1 MFKKTLLASS
11 LVLAISG
18 CTVSPQALSPDNVS
32 ATVQADMT
40 LLAQEQEQVL
50 DSIGLEDAIARA
62 VRNNRDKKLKALESA
77 MEQGQIDL
85 VQHEM
90 LPSLAASAGYSERS
104 NYAASASVA
113 FQDGQ
118 PGPLGANPSYSIS
131 QDKQRSTYD
140 LALSWNVLD
149 FGLSYVRA
157 KQHAD
162 RYLIA
167 KERER
172 KVTHNITQD
181 VRGAYWRAV
190 SAERLLQKI
199 GPLIEQASAAL
210 DDSRQVELLQ
220 LRSPME
226 ALYYQRE
233 LLDVLR
239 SLQSVKQ
246 DLSNA
251 KTELAGLMG
260 LKPGTVFELADV
272 GSPDFRVPELTVE
285 LATMEELALNQRP
298 ELVETY
304 YQKRISAADTRAAIL
319 KMLPGISLNAGAY
332 YDNSDYLL
340 NQDWTSLGAQISW
353 NLFDV
358 FKVGAERRLAKT
370 REALAEEQ
378 RLASSMAVLTQVHL
392 ARIRYNESRKSFDL
406 ADRYLNVA
414 SRINEQTVNAARM
427 KRTSELDLIRE
438 SLNTLL
444 AELRRDVAYADLQNS
459 YGRIFVTMGMDLL
472 PEDYAA
478 SSVDELADTISA
490 RFDRWQR
497 GDLVEPA
504 AVAPSAAD
512 NVDKEQ
518 AQASSTAS
526 ASTGDMS

>member
-18 CTVSPQALSPDNVS
+18 CTVTPDVISPDNVS
-32 ATVQADMT
+32 ATVKADMT
-40 LLAQEQEQVL
+40 LLAQDQVQG
-50 DSIGLEDAIARA
+50 SIGLEEAIARA

-77 MEQGQIDL
+77 MEQGQLGL
-85 VQHEM
+85 VRHEM
-90 LPSLAASAGYSERS
+90 LPSLTASAGYSARS
-104 NYAASASVA
+104 NFAASASVA
-113 FQDGQ
+113 FQDGR
-118 PGPLGANPSYSIS
+118 PEPLGSNPSYSIS

-167 KERER
+167 RERER

-199 GPLIEQASAAL
+199 DPLIGQASAAL
-210 DDSRQVELLQ
+210 NDSRRVELLQ

-239 SLQSVKQ
+239 SLQALKQ
-246 DLSNA
+246 ELANA
-251 KTELAGLMG
+251 KTELAALMG
-260 LKPGTVFELADV
+260 LKPGTVFELTDV
-272 GSPDFRVPELTVE
+272 DAPDFAIPELAMKLE
-285 LATMEELALNQRP
+285 TMEELALKQRP

-304 YQKRISAADTRAAIL
+304 YQQRISAADTRAAML
-319 KMLPGISLNAGAY
+319 KMLPGISLNAGVY
-332 YDNSDYLL
+332 HDNSDYLL
-340 NQDWTSLGAQISW
+340 NQDWTSLGAQVSW

-358 FKVGAERRLAKT
+358 FKVGAERDLAKT
-370 REALAEEQ
+370 REAIAEEQ

-392 ARIRYNESRKSFDL
+392 ANIRYHESLKSFEL
-406 ADRYLNVA
+406 ADRYLQVA
-414 SRINEQTVNAARM
+414 HRISEQTANAARM
-427 KRTSELDLIRE
+427 KRTSELELIRE

-459 YGRIFVTMGMDLL
+459 YGRIFVSMGMDLL
-472 PEDYAA
+472 PEGYTQN
-478 SSVDELADTISA
+478 SVEQLSDTIA
-490 RFDRWQR
+490 DRFDRWQK
-497 GDLVEPA
+497 GELVAEPA
-504 AVAPSAAD
+504 LKEASQSAA
-512 NVDKEQ
+512 
-518 AQASSTAS
+518 A
-526 ASTGDMS
+526 GDVI